1 MIIFTWVQGRHHLE
15 LWIQLEI
22 NKSLG
27 QFFVEYVPWS
37 PTIQV
42 HCDCID
48 YWHCVL
54 CIKIRVLTS
63 KNAIKKLS
71 IELREYS
78 SHCLS
83 ALACLDKLKIA
94 WKEYR
99 VAKKE
104 VGSLWKAFV
113 EDKIARKVHNRK
125 VTTDNMVKMLK
136 KEQRSIQEGVESKQI
151 RERNN
156 KQPVLEAE
164 ITDFITSIT
173 TTVYI
178 QEKIVIAAAE
188 SNLWRQSQTVGTAF
202 HQSALF
208 DTFGPCADIEAN
220 CLGILDGTFVLHEDA
235 DPYAVTL
242 LKTMV
247 EPQSLRD
254 KSPINCIPWREC
266 RGLAPSKRHHRCVVR
281 SSNQRSSQVL
291 CLCLTLNDI
300 DCMMQSALLEFD
312 LTPKEWCVPL
322 ITLKFW
328 RRWVNK
334 HWRDAPDS
342 TYAPWIPNQQQEYR

>member
-1 MIIFTWVQGRHHLE
+1 
-15 LWIQLEI
+15 
-22 NKSLG
+22 
-27 QFFVEYVPWS
+27 
-37 PTIQV
+37 
-42 HCDCID
+42 
-48 YWHCVL
+48 
-54 CIKIRVLTS
+54 
-63 KNAIKKLS
+63 
-71 IELREYS
+71 
-78 SHCLS
+78 
-83 ALACLDKLKIA
+83 
-94 WKEYR
+94 
-99 VAKKE
+99 
-104 VGSLWKAFV
+104 
-113 EDKIARKVHNRK
+113 
-125 VTTDNMVKMLK
+125 MVKMLK

-254 KSPINCIPWREC
+254 KSPINCIP
-266 RGLAPSKRHHRCVVR
+266 
-281 SSNQRSSQVL
+281 
-291 CLCLTLNDI
+291 
-300 DCMMQSALLEFD
+300 
-312 LTPKEWCVPL
+312 
-322 ITLKFW
+322 
-328 RRWVNK
+328 
-334 HWRDAPDS
+334 
-342 TYAPWIPNQQQEYR
+342 